1 MSFAEQAAKAASI
14 ALARLGGPAKFKRR
28 DSITKTDVVA
38 LLNRSVARVS
48 AEGEPYLQAE
58 VTLLINAVGNVGRGD
73 LITTYPTEADRAA
86 GTNGEAW
93 SVDAPSKNNGHTAAF
108 FVIPDRP

>member
-28 DSITKTDVVA
+28 DSVTKTDVVA
-38 LLNRSVARVS
+38 LLNRSVERVS
-48 AEGEPYLQAE
+48 TAGDPYLQAE
-58 VTLLINAVGNVGRGD
+58 VTMLVSAVGTVARGD
-73 LITTYPTEADRAA
+73 LITTYPTEADRTT

-93 SVDAPSKNNGHTAAF
+93 SVDAPSKNNGHTVAV
-108 FVIPDRP
+108 FVIPDRQ

>member
-1 MSFAEQAAKAASI
+1 MSFAEQAAKAAGI

-58 VTLLINAVGNVGRGD
+58 VTMLVSVGTVARGD

-86 GTNGEAW
+86 GTNGEVW

>member
-1 MSFAEQAAKAASI
+1 MSFAEQAAKAAGI

-28 DSITKTDVVA
+28 DSVTKADVVA
-38 LLNRSVARVS
+38 LLNRSVERVS
-48 AEGEPYLQAE
+48 AAGDPYLQAKVTMLVSE
-58 VTLLINAVGNVGRGD
+58 VGTVGRGD
-73 LITTYPTEADRAA
+73 QITTYPTEADRTS

-93 SVDAPSKNNGHTAAF
+93 SVDALSENNGHTVAV